1 MSLAW
6 MPVETAEKPLSET
19 TRFGVLYQLLDAAS
33 LAFARMA
40 RWFSRQ
46 AERAK

>member
-6 MPVETAEKPLSET
+6 MPVETAEKSLSET
-19 TRFGVLYQLLDAAS
+19 TRYGLLRQLLDVANVAMM
-33 LAFARMA
+33 RMA

-46 AERAK
+46 ADTAK

>member
-19 TRFGVLYQLLDAAS
+19 TRYGLLRQLLDAAS
-33 LAFARMA
+33 LAMTRMA
-40 RWFSRQ
+40 RWLSQQ
-46 AERAK
+46 ADKAR